1 MPPALKADLRQWDG
15 RDRSP
20 HPYAR
25 KGSVSQTNFTNVP
38 HRRGVNNHDDE
49 QAHDIIGY
57 NTPTVPE
64 DVGSWEACASHT
76 TSSESATEADDE
88 SERTGP
94 LLKALPAPLLRPR
107 KGLKGQA
114 LGGTSPLLTPAQLD
128 RDDLRTLQGYFEARE
143 VNAKPSIRN
152 MSESTACEEDV
163 VAARGLFEKRRTAE
177 RVRRISEAALL
188 AIIAFSVISQHSVKS
203 HIWTWHR
210 GEHLG
215 FSCFLYPLQ
224 ESR

>member
-1 MPPALKADLRQWDG
+1 MPAALEADLRQWDG

-25 KGSVSQTNFTNVP
+25 KGSVSQTIYTDVP
-38 HRRGVNNHDDE
+38 HRRAVNNHDDE
-49 QAHDIIGY
+49 QAHDMIGY
-57 NTPTVPE
+57 STPTVPE
-64 DVGSWEACASHT
+64 DVGSWEAEACASHT

-143 VNAKPSIRN
+143 GNAKPSIRN
-152 MSESTACEEDV
+152 KSESTACEEDV

-188 AIIAFSVISQHSVKS
+188 AIIAFSVISQHSVKA

-210 GEHLG
+210 GEN
-215 FSCFLYPLQ
+215 FLYPLQ